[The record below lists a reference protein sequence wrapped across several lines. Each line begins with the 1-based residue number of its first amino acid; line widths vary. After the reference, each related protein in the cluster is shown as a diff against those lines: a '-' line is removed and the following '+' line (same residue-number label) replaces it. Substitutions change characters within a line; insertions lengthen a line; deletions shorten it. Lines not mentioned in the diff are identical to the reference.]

1 MLKRIRNKKEEQI
14 IIEDAPKGFVYKKT
28 KRISKNKLKR
38 QNTIT
43 TLLFLI
49 GFILPTA
56 LAIYKKTN
64 MDTSNAFEKYYFYV
78 FIA

>member
-1 MLKRIRNKKEEQI
+1 MFVMFSRIRNKKEEQI

-28 KRISKNKLKR
+28 KRISKKKLKK

-56 LAIYKKTN
+56 LAI
-64 MDTSNAFEKYYFYV
+64 
-78 FIA
+78 